1 MWKYHQNM
9 VKARTLRTQREAL
22 KILGFSPNSDQL
34 DWAKKSYDII
44 SIENSGLEENN
55 LCVKLTK
62 TALFRKMVSMKITAK
77 IRSKLRTFYRKILGK
92 PDFKLEEN

>member
-9 VKARTLRTQREAL
+9 VKARRTLRTQREAL

-62 TALFRKMVSMKITAK
+62 TALFQKNGKYENNCQNKKQIK
-77 IRSKLRTFYRKILGK
+77 NFLSKNFGK
-92 PDFKLEEN
+92 TRF